1 MSSSPETRAPRSLRA
16 RLGWTQALGLGGVL
30 GGLFLTLDWLVDHE
44 LYQRFDGAL
53 LDRARAVAA
62 FAEHRNPAPSLQRLW
77 PGYSGSGHEDFFE
90 IYDHHGERLLL
101 SQSARGRSLQA
112 PPAWPAADPVYYD
125 LQLPDAHSGRAVALR
140 LPDRP
145 LRWLVVAAERESLDA
160 LERHVHLSLAA
171 GTVLAWLLALAA
183 AWWSIRRGLMPLDQF
198 AAAALARAGAPDTG
212 ALPVG
217 GLPAELRPIGQTLEQ
232 AFAQQQRL
240 LQQERRFARDVA
252 HELRTPLAEIRAL
265 ADAAAASGDA
275 AQMRLH
281 VAEIALSAQGLA
293 QSVGALLSL
302 ARVEA
307 GLERVEREPLDLV
320 ALIEQCLRT
329 ARNGHG
335 ARAIER
341 RLPRECWV
349 HSDPAL
355 LAPLLANLL
364 ANLLGNALEYAL
376 EGAPVR
382 LQLDSE
388 GTQATLEIS
397 NPARPISA
405 GELAQL
411 GQAGMRLQAD
421 DPRHAGRGLLI
432 ARGLA
437 VALQRELTLEYTDGC
452 FRARL
457 ARLPLV

>member
-1 MSSSPETRAPRSLRA
+1 MSSNPESRAPRSLRA
-16 RLGWTQALGLGGVL
+16 RLVWTQAIGLGAVL
-30 GGLFLTLDWLVDHE
+30 GGLFLTLDWLVDRE

-62 FAEHRNPAPSLQRLW
+62 FAEHRDPAPGLQRLW

-90 IYDHHGERLLL
+90 IYDHRGERLLL
-101 SQSARGRSLQA
+101 SESARGRSLQA
-112 PPAWPAADPVYYD
+112 PPSWPAADPVYYD
-125 LQLPDAHSGRAVALR
+125 LRLPDAHAGRAVALR
-140 LPDRP
+140 LPGTP

-160 LERHVHLSLAA
+160 LERQVHLSLSA
-171 GTVLAWLLALAA
+171 GIVLALLLALAA
-183 AWWSIRRGLMPLDQF
+183 AWWSIRRGLLPLDQF
-198 AAAALARAGAPDTG
+198 AAAALARAGSSDAGP
-212 ALPVG
+212 LPVN
-217 GLPAELRPIGQTLEQ
+217 GLPAELKPIGQTLEQ
-232 AFAQQQRL
+232 AFAQQRRL

-307 GLERVEREPLDLV
+307 GLERVEREPLELV

-329 ARNGHG
+329 AANGHG
-335 ARAIER
+335 ERSIER
-341 RLPRECWV
+341 ALPPECWIS
-349 HSDPAL
+349 SDPAL
-355 LAPLLANLL
+355 LAPLL

-376 EGAPVR
+376 EGKPVR
-382 LQLDSE
+382 LQLDND
-388 GTQATLEIS
+388 GGFATLAIS
-397 NPARPISA
+397 NPAAPIGA
-405 GELAQL
+405 HELAQL
-411 GQAGMRLQAD
+411 GQAGVRLQAD
-421 DPRHAGRGLLI
+421 DPRHAGRGLVI

-437 VALQRELTLEYTDGC
+437 VALQLDLTLDYADGC

-457 ARLPLV
+457 TRLVLV